1 MQGHFSHAV
10 LELLFH
16 FTYCGSWVSHAHDKT
31 SVSYI
36 VRSLITLICVI
47 VNAILD
53 MTYVG

>member
-10 LELLFH
+10 LD
-16 FTYCGSWVSHAHDKT
+16 DKT